1 MTTDFQC
8 WDNALAAKAAATSH
22 QPCPSKAG
30 QAHHQRVRPGVL
42 TDAYVLDY
50 HMISG
55 GDRYDHQ
62 C

>member
-8 WDNALAAKAAATSH
+8 WDNALAATAARPSH

-30 QAHHQRVRPGVL
+30 KPTINGVRPGVL

-55 GDRYDHQ
+55 GDSL
-62 C
+62 